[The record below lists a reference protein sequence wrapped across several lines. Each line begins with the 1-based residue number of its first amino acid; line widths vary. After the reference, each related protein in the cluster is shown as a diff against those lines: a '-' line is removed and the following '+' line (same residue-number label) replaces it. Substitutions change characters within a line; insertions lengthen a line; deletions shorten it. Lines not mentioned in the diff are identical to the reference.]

1 MVAVSSIRITVI
13 FCRIYLLNGQVRC
26 ITAPWIFTQHLILT
40 SFGKLWIVFIS
51 SKLFC
56 MHSKCMHSKCIVSL
70 LTLSHKLGS
79 WMPTTHCPLNQSAY
93 TFQIFFCTVCKGHNH
108 YRATYLPLN
117 LCHWLYTLIILNT
130 VPLQVFTKKSK
141 EDKIC
146 TLSCYNLWYAI
157 FINAMFMLSLIW
169 IFFHF
174 LSSHKCK
181 EERYTQT
188 KFCIPVVQNIYI
200 SKIPFKCVWSVQDK
214 KNTP

>member
-1 MVAVSSIRITVI
+1 
-13 FCRIYLLNGQVRC
+13 
-26 ITAPWIFTQHLILT
+26 
-40 SFGKLWIVFIS
+40 
-51 SKLFC
+51 
-56 MHSKCMHSKCIVSL
+56 MHSFASNAKPQVGFMNAYNSLSIEPKCLYFPDFLLHSVQGLQSL
-70 LTLSHKLGS
+70 SCH
-79 WMPTTHCPLNQSAY
+79 
-93 TFQIFFCTVCKGHNH
+93 
-108 YRATYLPLN
+108 LPLN
-117 LCHWLYTLIILNT
+117 LCHWLYTLIIINT